1 MRAITSPLERNLILC
16 TITSKDGTQIYYKD
30 WGRGP
35 VITFSHGWP
44 LNADAWDGQMHFLVQ
59 QGFRVVAHDRRGH
72 GRSEQAS
79 YGNDMN
85 GYADD
90 LAAVIET
97 LDLRGVTLVGHSTG
111 GGEVTRYISRH
122 GTKRVAK
129 AVLISAVPPLMLN
142 TAANPEG
149 LALEVFDSMRAGLSK
164 DRSQFYRDLATQF
177 YGANRPGARVS
188 QGILRTQAEIL
199 LSKPGAD
206 DSAAEAL
213 LAQALALARR
223 QSALAW
229 ELRIAITFA
238 RLRSRHFQLAG
249 GTLSGPA
256 RRGSEIAAARFTP
269 IAIKCVR
276 MNKAKVLGL
285 VGWSGS
291 GKTTLIIKLI
301 PELKRRGLTVATL
314 KHAHHN
320 FDVDKPG
327 KDSYEHR
334 KAGASE
340 VIVSS
345 ALRWAQM
352 HEVGDGA
359 EATLAELLQRL
370 SPCDVVL
377 VEGFKTDR
385 HPKLEVFR
393 KETQKTPLYP
403 QDDRIV
409 AVATDHSLPDI
420 TVPVVDLN
428 NVEAVADLVCA
439 CAESLDSV
447 LATLGGVT
455 TI

>member
-1 MRAITSPLERNLILC
+1 
-16 TITSKDGTQIYYKD
+16 
-30 WGRGP
+30 
-35 VITFSHGWP
+35 
-44 LNADAWDGQMHFLVQ
+44 
-59 QGFRVVAHDRRGH
+59 
-72 GRSEQAS
+72 
-79 YGNDMN
+79 MN
-85 GYADD
+85 
-90 LAAVIET
+90 
-97 LDLRGVTLVGHSTG
+97 R
-111 GGEVTRYISRH
+111 
-122 GTKRVAK
+122 
-129 AVLISAVPPLMLN
+129 
-142 TAANPEG
+142 
-149 LALEVFDSMRAGLSK
+149 
-164 DRSQFYRDLATQF
+164 
-177 YGANRPGARVS
+177 
-188 QGILRTQAEIL
+188 
-199 LSKPGAD
+199 
-206 DSAAEAL
+206 
-213 LAQALALARR
+213 
-223 QSALAW
+223 
-229 ELRIAITFA
+229 
-238 RLRSRHFQLAG
+238 
-249 GTLSGPA
+249 
-256 RRGSEIAAARFTP
+256 
-269 IAIKCVR
+269 
-276 MNKAKVLGL
+276 AKVLGL

-291 GKTTLIIKLI
+291 GKTTLIVKLI
-301 PELKRRGLTVATL
+301 PELRRRGLKVATL

-320 FDVDKPG
+320 FDVDEPG

-352 HEVGDGA
+352 HEVSDGR

-409 AVATDHSLPDI
+409 AVASDQSLSDI

-447 LATLGGVT
+447 LETLGGVT